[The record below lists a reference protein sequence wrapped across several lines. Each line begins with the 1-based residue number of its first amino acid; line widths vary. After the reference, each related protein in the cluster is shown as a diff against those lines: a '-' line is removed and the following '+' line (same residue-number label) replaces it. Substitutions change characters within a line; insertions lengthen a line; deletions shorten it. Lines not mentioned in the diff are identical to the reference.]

1 MRTGSSQYSHTKEA
15 EGRQEEGSE
24 YKVSTHTVGDSL
36 PPARRYL
43 LTVPQP
49 SQKATPAGDQN
60 RVSKH
65 MSL

>member
-1 MRTGSSQYSHTKEA
+1 MKAGPSQYSHTKEA

-24 YKVSTHTVGDSL
+24 YKASKHTLRDSL

-49 SQKATPAGDQN
+49 SQIATPAGDQN